1 MPARIRN
8 LSGLYR
14 ELRIFYYAAIVAL
27 ALMTRSILI
36 DLTEISIEIAKLEK
50 TQDEENLQT

>member
-1 MPARIRN
+1 
-8 LSGLYR
+8 
-14 ELRIFYYAAIVAL
+14 
-27 ALMTRSILI
+27 MTRSILI